1 MMMLPMAGW
10 AQKKAKKQV
19 EPIKPMKEFVNE
31 LMGRMT
37 LEEKIGQ
44 LNLQVAGDIV
54 TGGAVNTDVGRRISN
69 GQIGGVFNLKGAD
82 RIRELQDVAVKQ
94 SRLGIPLIIGMDV
107 IHGYETVFPIPLALS
122 CSWDEQAV
130 EQAAR
135 IAAKE
140 ASADGIC
147 WTFSPMVD
155 ICIDARWG
163 RTAESNG
170 EDPYLGSKL
179 GQAMIRGYEGNA
191 LASPENILSCVKH
204 YALYGGAEAGR
215 DYNTVDMSH
224 LRMYNQYF
232 PPYKACAEA
241 GAGTF
246 MSSFNIVDG
255 VPATANSW
263 LINDV
268 LRGQWG
274 FEGMVVTDY
283 GSINEMLQH
292 GVGGD
297 QKGASAMALKAGT
310 DMDMCA
316 EGFLNTLKQSYDDGT
331 VSMRD
336 IDKACRRVLEAK
348 YKLGLFQNPYKY
360 CDASRRAKDIF
371 TPENR
376 KIARDITAET
386 FVLLKNAGNILPLN
400 QERKIAL
407 IGPLANDRANL
418 SGTWAVATTPE
429 RYTTLKEA
437 MERRMGNGQLLYAQG
452 SNICRDAEEQKA
464 GELGKN
470 ISRVDDNQARQ
481 EALRIARE
489 ADIIVCAMGE
499 TADMSG
505 ESASRSKLEIPDVQR
520 ELLTELVKIGKP
532 IVLLHFSGRA
542 TVLTWEQEHVDAIMN
557 VWFGG
562 TETAEAIC
570 DVLFGDKSPSGHL
583 TVTMPQAL
591 GQVPI
596 YYNHLNTGR
605 PVPEGI
611 DHFNKFA
618 SNYLDVRNDPLYPF
632 GYGLS
637 YTTFAYSDL
646 VMSGKEMGVN
656 GELTASVTVTNTGSR
671 DADEVVQLYVRDLQ
685 ASVSRPVKE
694 LKGFRRIHLKA
705 GESQKVSF
713 PITRNELF
721 FYNACGQE
729 VIEPGEFDIM
739 VGSNSRDVQ
748 SARILVK

>member
-10 AQKKAKKQV
+10 AQKKVKKQM
-19 EPIKPMKEFVNE
+19 EPIKPMKEFVDE
-31 LMGRMT
+31 LMARMT

-54 TGGAVNTDVGRRISN
+54 TGGAVNTDV
-69 GQIGGVFNLKGAD
+69 FNLKGAD
-82 RIRELQDVAVKQ
+82 RIRELQDIAVKQ

-310 DMDMCA
+310 DMDMCS
-316 EGFLNTLKQSYDDGT
+316 EGFLNTLKQSYEDGT

-371 TPENR
+371 TQENR

-400 QERKIAL
+400 QDRKIAL